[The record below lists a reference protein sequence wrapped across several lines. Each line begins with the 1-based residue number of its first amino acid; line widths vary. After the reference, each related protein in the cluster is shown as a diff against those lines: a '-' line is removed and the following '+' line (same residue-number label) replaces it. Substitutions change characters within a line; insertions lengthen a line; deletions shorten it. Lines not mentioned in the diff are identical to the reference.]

1 MNIPVIVAVAIPV
14 FMVIYVIYSVLT
26 YKDK

>member
-1 MNIPVIVAVAIPV
+1 MNLPVIVAVAIPAV
-14 FMVIYVIYSVLT
+14 IVIYVIYSFLT

>member
-14 FMVIYVIYSVLT
+14 FIVLYVIYSFLT
-26 YKDK
+26 YKNK

>member
-14 FMVIYVIYSVLT
+14 FMVIYVIYSFLT
-26 YKDK
+26 YKNK

>member
-1 MNIPVIVAVAIPV
+1 MNIPVIVAVAIPT
-14 FMVIYVIYSVLT
+14 FMVIYVIYSFLT